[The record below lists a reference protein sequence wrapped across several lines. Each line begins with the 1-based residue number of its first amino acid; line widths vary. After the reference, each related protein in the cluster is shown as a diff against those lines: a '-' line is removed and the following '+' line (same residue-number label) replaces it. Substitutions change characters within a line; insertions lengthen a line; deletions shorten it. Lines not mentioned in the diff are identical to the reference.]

1 VLPGQGYCGRP
12 DLFSQLV
19 QRANRPQPDGGVMA
33 RPWEVKVSP
42 GDESPDV
49 AGGHL
54 VGWCGLALELSD
66 SCGMALLQLP
76 ASLVV
81 VEEDV

>member
-49 AGGHL
+49 AWTVDILWGG
-54 VGWCGLALELSD
+54 AD
-66 SCGMALLQLP
+66 
-76 ASLVV
+76 
-81 VEEDV
+81 